1 MLPTIYI
8 KQTDPR
14 EKWHAAYIHEL
25 VDLYDIFMTRFT
37 SAYPDV
43 AIDDRI
49 IFHHFS
55 RLVFHSSSGFIS
67 DYTKANSK
75 ST

>member
-1 MLPTIYI
+1 MLPIIYNT
-8 KQTDPR
+8 QPDPR
-14 EKWHAAYIHEL
+14 EKWHNAYIHEL

-37 SAYPDV
+37 STYPDIN
-43 AIDDRI
+43 IDDRV

-67 DYTKANSK
+67 EYTKANSK
-75 ST
+75 LT